1 MFSFLSKKGAS
12 VGAKKPQIWV
22 LLLGA
27 ALGIGLLLL
36 GSCEDEAAK
45 SPAAVTYDLQNDE
58 LILYQTH
65 LEGRVKELCH
75 SVSGV
80 GNVSAVIVTLEG
92 GFGAEYA
99 VDLSGSSEKY
109 VLIGSGN
116 GESGLL
122 LSRTAPEIAGIGVVC
137 SGGGNASVRQ
147 ELILLLSSAL
157 DVPCNHIY
165 ISESAK

>member
-1 MFSFLSKKGAS
+1 MFSFLSKKNAS
-12 VGAKKPQIWV
+12 GVAKKPPIWV

-27 ALGIGLLLL
+27 VLGIGLLLL
-36 GSCEDEAAK
+36 GSCEGENTEPPIAA
-45 SPAAVTYDLQNDE
+45 TYDLQNDE

-65 LEGRVKELCH
+65 LEGRVKELCQ
-75 SVSGV
+75 SVSGA
-80 GNVSAVIVTLEG
+80 GNVSTVIVTLEG

-99 VDLSGSSEKY
+99 VDLSGGSEKY

-122 LSRTAPEIAGIGVVC
+122 LSRNAPKIVGIGVVC
-137 SGGGNASVRQ
+137 SGGGSASVRQ
-147 ELILLLSSAL
+147 ELTLLLSSAL

-165 ISESAK
+165 ISQSAK